1 MALPGT
7 VRVKLSTEAAE
18 AISITP
24 VLVQELPVRELVEH
38 MLGVT
43 GKDQPRIRELLLR
56 GTLVSGASR
65 FRWVGWEP
73 DLGDLRELLATFPD
87 PEPGR
92 PFAASRC
99 VRATLRGGRQPV
111 EIPRDAA
118 ARKSLFQRESFWDL
132 LLQVIG
138 AGLPP
143 AGLPTYAGY
152 SYRERADR
160 YLREFTHAEIAHL
173 RAHCGSVKY
182 TTLRD
187 QIRSVAFAQAE
198 LYVTR

>member
-73 DLGDLRELLATFPD
+73 DLDSLRELLAAFPD
-87 PEPGR
+87 PEPER
-92 PFAASRC
+92 PFATNRC

-111 EIPRDAA
+111 EIPHDAV

-132 LLQVIG
+132 LMQVIG
-138 AGLPP
+138 AAPP
-143 AGLPTYAGY
+143 KYAGY

-173 RAHCGSVKY
+173 RAHCGFVKY

-187 QIRSVAFAQAE
+187 QIRSIAFTQAE

>member
-73 DLGDLRELLATFPD
+73 GLDDLRELLATFPD
-87 PEPGR
+87 PEPER
-92 PFAASRC
+92 PFAADRC
-99 VRATLRGGRQPV
+99 VRAILRGGRQPV
-111 EIPRDAA
+111 EIRRDAV
-118 ARKSLFQRESFWDL
+118 ARKSLFQRDSFWDL
-132 LLQVIG
+132 LLQAIG
-138 AGLPP
+138 QAHPI
-143 AGLPTYAGY
+143 YSGY

-173 RAHCGSVKY
+173 RASSGSVKY

-187 QIRSVAFAQAE
+187 QIRSVAFVQAE

>member
-73 DLGDLRELLATFPD
+73 DLDSLRELLATFPD

-92 PFAASRC
+92 PFAAGSC
-99 VRATLRGGRQPV
+99 VRAILRGGRQPV
-111 EIPRDAA
+111 EIARDAV

-132 LLQVIG
+132 LMQVIA
-138 AGLPP
+138 AGHSTAGPP
-143 AGLPTYAGY
+143 SYAGY
-152 SYRERADR
+152 SYRQRADR

-182 TTLRD
+182 STLRD
-187 QIRSVAFAQAE
+187 QIRSVAFVHAE